1 MTRNILYSPV
11 CYTSYTPSH
20 AEISQSHLESLL
32 NYQTTS
38 AT

>member
-11 CYTSYTPSH
+11 WYTSYTPSH
-20 AEISQSHLESLL
+20 EKISQSHLESLL
-32 NYQTTS
+32 NYQTRR